1 MKKISLLFS
10 LFLVIGVLTTKQ
22 SYAQLPEGNVIAFE
36 TSALLS
42 LGTDFNLESTN
53 YNIVETSS
61 GNYTINATFYLTP
74 GNPFIPEKGTNKV
87 TLLATIVTFP
97 PIFPLIGLPIF
108 SIAEATINKHGKC
121 HVVFHVNGSGD

>member
-10 LFLVIGVLTTKQ
+10 LFIVIGVLTTKQ
-22 SYAQLPEGNVIAFE
+22 SYAQIPVGQVIAFE
-36 TSALLS
+36 THALLF

-87 TLLATIVTFP
+87 TLLATVFTFP
-97 PIFPLIGLPIF
+97 PIFPPTF
-108 SIAEATINKHGKC
+108 SIAEAKINKHGKC
-121 HVVFHVNGSGD
+121 HVVFHVNGSGN

>member
-10 LFLVIGVLTTKQ
+10 LFIVIGVLTTKQ
-22 SYAQLPEGNVIAFE
+22 SYAQIPVGQVIAFE
-36 TSALLS
+36 THALLF

-74 GNPFIPEKGTNKV
+74 GNPIIPDKGTKKV
-87 TLLATIVTFP
+87 TLLATVVSPYMVLFV
-97 PIFPLIGLPIF
+97 
-108 SIAEATINKHGKC
+108 EAKINKHGKC
-121 HVVFHVNGSGD
+121 HVVFHVNGSGN